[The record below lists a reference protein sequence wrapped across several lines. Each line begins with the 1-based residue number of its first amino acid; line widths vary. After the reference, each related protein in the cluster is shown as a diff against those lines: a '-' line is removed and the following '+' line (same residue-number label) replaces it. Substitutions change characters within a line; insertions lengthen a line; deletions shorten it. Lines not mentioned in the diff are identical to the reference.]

1 MATFCIG
8 LNKLKALAMYA
19 NNVRNQS
26 INGVIIDC
34 SGIEPVAVSTDGH
47 RLLAI
52 RLDNQDQ
59 ESDYKGACIL
69 PYAIVKQALAMK
81 STQYALVINEETWTI
96 QGTSANANI
105 SGQSV
110 ASTINYWRCVIP
122 KLTTGESEQLF
133 NAQYLADAVTVHR
146 LVSGDS
152 LFTARFSTN
161 GRQGA
166 IWAGVEHLQ
175 VLMPTEDKV
184 TEGTMRPSWIEYN

>member
-19 NNVRNQS
+19 NNPRKQI

-34 SGIEPVAVSTDGH
+34 SGIEPVAVSTDDH
-47 RLLAI
+47 RLLAV

-59 ESDYKGACIL
+59 ESDYKSACIL

-81 STQYALVINEETWTI
+81 STQYALVINGEMWTI
-96 QGTSANANI
+96 KGNSANI

-110 ASTINYWRCVIP
+110 PSTINWRCVIP
-122 KLTTGESEQLF
+122 KATTGEGEQLF

-152 LFTARFSTN
+152 VFSARFSTN

-175 VLMPTEDKV
+175 VLMPTVDEIQGGI
-184 TEGTMRPSWIEYN
+184 TRPHWIEYN

>member
-19 NNVRNQS
+19 NNVRDPV
-26 INGVIIDC
+26 INGIIIDC
-34 SGIEPVAVSTDGH
+34 SGIGPVAVSTDGH
-47 RLLAI
+47 RLLAV
-52 RLDNQDQ
+52 RLENQDQ
-59 ESDYKGACIL
+59 ESDYKSACIL

-81 STQYALVINEETWTI
+81 STQYALVINGEMWTI
-96 QGTSANANI
+96 QGNSANI

-110 ASTINYWRCVIP
+110 PSTIDWRRVIP
-122 KLTTGESEQLF
+122 KSTTGESEQLF

-152 LFTARFSTN
+152 VLSARFSTN

-166 IWAGVEHLQ
+166 IWAGAEHLQ
-175 VLMPTEDKV
+175 VLMPTVDEIQGGI
-184 TEGTMRPSWIEYN
+184 TRPHWIEYN

>member
-19 NNVRNQS
+19 NNPRKQI
-26 INGVIIDC
+26 INGIIIDC

-47 RLLAI
+47 RLLAV
-52 RLDNQDQ
+52 RLENQDQ
-59 ESDYKGACIL
+59 ESDYKSACIL

-81 STQYALVINEETWTI
+81 STQYALVINGEMWTI
-96 QGTSANANI
+96 KGNSANI

-110 ASTINYWRCVIP
+110 PSTIDWRRVIP
-122 KLTTGESEQLF
+122 KSTTGESGQLF

-146 LVSGDS
+146 LVTGDS
-152 LFTARFSTN
+152 FFTARFSTN

-166 IWAGVEHLQ
+166 IWAGAEHLQ
-175 VLMPTEDKV
+175 VLMPTVDELQ
-184 TEGTMRPSWIEYN
+184 EGTTRPFWVEYN